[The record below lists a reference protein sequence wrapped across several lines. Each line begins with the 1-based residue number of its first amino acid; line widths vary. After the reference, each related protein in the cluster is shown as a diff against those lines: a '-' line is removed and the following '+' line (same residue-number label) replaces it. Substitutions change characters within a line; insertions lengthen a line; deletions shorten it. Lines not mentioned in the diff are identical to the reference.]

1 MIWNTEIE
9 TADRAK
15 LNNIQSERLLTLIR
29 RVYNNN
35 DFYREK
41 FKKARVKPSDIKSIE
56 DIVKLPFTSKVE
68 MINGYP
74 YGLLSVDKKYV
85 VEIHSSSG
93 TTTKPVSSCYTAN
106 DIELWSEVMARSLTA
121 CGVTA
126 NDTIQNAYGYGLF
139 TGGFGFHYGA
149 RKIGANLIP
158 VSGGNTK
165 RQLMI
170 MQDFGT
176 DILTCTPSYSLHIA
190 DVAKE
195 TGTDFSQ
202 LQLRAGVFGAEPW
215 TESMRNEIQSKL
227 SIKAYDIYGL
237 TEIIGP
243 GVAIECEYLNGLHI
257 FEDVFYPEVIDPKTG
272 ELLPPGS
279 QGELVLTTLTRE
291 ATPVIRYRTRD
302 IVTVNYDKCK
312 CGRTHVKMSK
322 VVGRTDDMLIIRG
335 VNVFPSQIEEVL
347 LKFEET
353 EPHYQLIVN
362 RKSNLD
368 CLEVYVEMT
377 EKLFSDEIKEIQES
391 ERKIENE
398 LYNVLNLKAK
408 VTLVQPGYIK
418 RTDGKAQRIIDKRN
432 FN

>member
-126 NDTIQNAYGYGLF
+126 KDTIQNAYGYGLF

-176 DILTCTPSYSLHIA
+176 DILLSLIHI
-190 DVAKE
+190 
-195 TGTDFSQ
+195 S
-202 LQLRAGVFGAEPW
+202 EP
-215 TESMRNEIQSKL
+215 TRLL
-227 SIKAYDIYGL
+227 SISYAVFCLKKKKKKNITQQHSQDQHTTRTKQHIKP
-237 TEIIGP
+237 II
-243 GVAIECEYLNGLHI
+243 I
-257 FEDVFYPEVIDPKTG
+257 
-272 ELLPPGS
+272 
-279 QGELVLTTLTRE
+279 
-291 ATPVIRYRTRD
+291 
-302 IVTVNYDKCK
+302 
-312 CGRTHVKMSK
+312 
-322 VVGRTDDMLIIRG
+322 
-335 VNVFPSQIEEVL
+335 
-347 LKFEET
+347 
-353 EPHYQLIVN
+353 
-362 RKSNLD
+362 
-368 CLEVYVEMT
+368 
-377 EKLFSDEIKEIQES
+377 
-391 ERKIENE
+391 
-398 LYNVLNLKAK
+398 
-408 VTLVQPGYIK
+408 
-418 RTDGKAQRIIDKRN
+418 
-432 FN
+432 